1 LIQGTKMKQ
10 IIVNGTKYN
19 VYGRNEQPTNKNP
32 HIENAIT
39 GDVPQGE
46 QMFILKSYLA
56 AKNIPIKDKITT
68 HECIGLVLKE
78 GKTTVEVKITPRKAL
93 SKAKESKV
101 VLPLTEENIL
111 KYDKA
116 VYESP
121 NYGKE
126 AKIIHDVLNA
136 YPLNDDLNTV
146 AMKVAVIDVTNS
158 THISQYKSQVSLYD
172 IAELIVG
179 IDRFDERLKAGDPE
193 LVNLI
198 ANTGK
203 INMFSFASKYCTYHN
218 YEIYGRDDYSIYDGV
233 VKSVLP
239 HYISGVTSHK
249 IDSWRLNY
257 DYKSFNDLI
266 GKLLDENGIT
276 MPGRRRMVD
285 HFLWYTNR

>member
-1 LIQGTKMKQ
+1 MKQ
-10 IIVNGTKYN
+10 ISINGTKYN
-19 VYGRNEQPTNKNP
+19 VYGKNEHSINPYP
-32 HIENAIT
+32 HIENAAT

-46 QMFILKSYLA
+46 QMFLLKSYMA
-56 AKNIPIKDKITT
+56 ANNIPIKDKITT
-68 HECIGLVLKE
+68 HECIRLVLKSDSGE
-78 GKTTVEVKITPRKAL
+78 NATVEPRTIN
-93 SKAKESKV
+93 AKENKAY
-101 VLPLTEENIL
+101 LPLTEENIL

>member
-1 LIQGTKMKQ
+1 MKQ
-10 IIVNGTKYN
+10 ISINGTKYN
-19 VYGRNEQPTNKNP
+19 VYGKNEHSINPYP
-32 HIENAIT
+32 HIENAAT

-46 QMFILKSYLA
+46 QMFLLKSYMA
-56 AKNIPIKDKITT
+56 ANNIPIKDKITT
-68 HECIGLVLKE
+68 HECIRLVLKSDSGE
-78 GKTTVEVKITPRKAL
+78 TATVEPRTIN
-93 SKAKESKV
+93 AKENKAY
-101 VLPLTEENIL
+101 LPLTEENIL

>member
-1 LIQGTKMKQ
+1 MKQ
-10 IIVNGTKYN
+10 ISINGTKYN
-19 VYGRNEQPTNKNP
+19 VYGKNEHSINPYP
-32 HIENAIT
+32 HIENAAT

-46 QMFILKSYLA
+46 QMFLLKSYMA
-56 AKNIPIKDKITT
+56 ANNIPIKDKITT
-68 HECIGLVLKE
+68 HECIRLVLKSASGE
-78 GKTTVEVKITPRKAL
+78 NATVEPRTIN
-93 SKAKESKV
+93 AKENKAY
-101 VLPLTEENIL
+101 LPLTEENIL

>member
-1 LIQGTKMKQ
+1 MKQ
-10 IIVNGTKYN
+10 ISINGTKYN
-19 VYGRNEQPTNKNP
+19 VYGKNEHSINPYP
-32 HIENAIT
+32 HIENAAT

-46 QMFILKSYLA
+46 QMFLLKSYMA
-56 AKNIPIKDKITT
+56 ANNIPIKDKITT
-68 HECIGLVLKE
+68 HECIRLVLKSDSGE
-78 GKTTVEVKITPRKAL
+78 NTTVEPRTIN
-93 SKAKESKV
+93 AKENKAY
-101 VLPLTEENIL
+101 LPLTEENIL